1 MTCHFCGRLGHV
13 QRDCR
18 TMAAASEKAKETAK
32 SGRSSKNWHRSS
44 SVVKGGQF
52 TNVEY
57 VLSSPKDTPV
67 VATTSTD
74 TVSTIPPLPATLPVA
89 LSAHVSRDTSPPV
102 TPSSPPSFSKVDSQ
116 QPSGA
121 LQDAS
126 PAALPTRVPTTST
139 AAPTTR
145 LPAFLTSSPGPT
157 PLASTSALSDAQP
170 PDPAPQDDSNNPAL
184 LHLPV
189 YIGKYV
195 VPAIV
200 DTAASLSLLGAHVV
214 PRSVL
219 KQLRPWQGPQLT
231 AANGDPLKVLG
242 CVPVNL
248 RLSPSSSTLL
258 SLIPVVEGLSVPCLL
273 GENTLHRFNALIDC
287 GTNPAIVL
295 PSAPSAQPKRV
306 PLTRGPLSS
315 LTCYTVT
322 APFLPQDSASA
333 DLKADG
339 SAPLFAASS
348 LEDASLS
355 HLPADRAGPVHDLL
369 QAHPSVFASAADA
382 RPASSLAAHTIHVRG
397 PPVHAR
403 RRSYS
408 PEQRQAQEAEVQRML
423 ALGIIR
429 RSKSAYSS
437 PVHMVRKKDNSWRF
451 CVDFRE
457 LNERTAVELHPMPM
471 VDETLHRLAKGKF
484 FSSLDL
490 RSGYWQLALDPASCH
505 LTAFETESGLYEFTR
520 LPFGLVNAPAH
531 FQSAMEA
538 LFRSELHR
546 FVEIYVDDIVIYST
560 TWEEHLEHLHRVLDL
575 LSEHGLSLNVAKCH
589 FARTE
594 LHYLGHVVS
603 AQGIASD
610 PGKIRSIQEFPEPRS
625 VEDIRRFL
633 GLVNYLNR
641 FISGLSDLAAP
652 LYQLTHKGARFL
664 WSDSSQTA
672 FSQLKAAVSKVPL
685 LAFPD
690 FSLPFHLATDASN
703 IGLGAMLSQPRPD
716 GSTGIIGF
724 MSKTLSSPQR
734 NYSATERECLAVVV
748 ALEHFRP
755 FVLDRPCTVFTD
767 HQALLW
773 LRSLKEPP
781 GRLHRWRLQLEEYR
795 PTIAYRP
802 GKDNVVAD
810 ALSRAPVDQT
820 PFAESLTAVVTRSK
834 SATATPTSPSALP
847 AHPTPASVTPTPQPS
862 SPPTTQA
869 PLIPAADTL
878 EPALHPSSAR
888 LPSPVREP
896 VSTSPFPT
904 DFPQQLRAAQLLD
917 PDVVALRSFLTTG
930 SLPEDCPKTRVN
942 IVVAMAASSCI
953 LDDIVHFTPV
963 KSSPKPTAHPRAIV
977 PTGSLRLLLLQFFHD
992 DPTAGGHLGI
1002 EKTYAKLADRFWWP
1016 QLHNDVAQYV
1026 RACTTCGR
1034 VKNPSSTAVGM
1045 LQSIPVS
1052 HPWEIMGMDFLGPF
1066 PATTRGNK
1074 YLLVFVDHFSKWVEA
1089 IPTSA
1094 ADAASVADALLSRV
1108 LCYHGAPRKI
1118 LSDRGSHFVNSVIDT
1133 LSALFDSERILTSAY
1148 HPATNGTTERF
1159 NRTIISMLKSYCD
1172 GNHEH
1177 WDRYVPMVLA
1187 AYRFS
1192 PHESTTLSPFE
1203 TLFGRAPIT
1212 LLDASLPVH
1221 DLPHSADLTYLG
1233 ELRAAL
1239 SSAHSLV
1246 AENILAAQAHQKT
1259 TYDAHHHAAP
1269 RFEVGD
1275 PVYILMPTPAGQSPS

>member
-1 MTCHFCGRLGHV
+1 MEIFTGAGPALPWLHRLATLATMHQWSESQQLAILLSHCNGAAFTALPSNPSLAEVKATLLALFPAPSSAAVKKSLYSSTMAPGQTPAAFAVQLRGLATSLPGGVPDEDLRDAFVAGLPAALQTSLSATVQRLALAGSPLSFLATVEAASAHWSSLPAAATFLVDAPILAATTSSKDAKVTCHFCGRLGHV

-57 VLSSPKDTPV
+57 VLSSAKDTPV

-74 TVSTIPPLPATLPVA
+74 TVSTIPPLPATPPVA
-89 LSAHVSRDTSPPV
+89 LSAHVSRDTSPPG

-157 PLASTSALSDAQP
+157 PLASISALSDAQP

-382 RPASSLAAHTIHVRG
+382 RPASSLATHTIHVRG

-610 PGKIRSIQEFPEPRS
+610 PGKIRSIQESPSP
-625 VEDIRRFL
+625 
-633 GLVNYLNR
+633 
-641 FISGLSDLAAP
+641 A
-652 LYQLTHKGARFL
+652 Q
-664 WSDSSQTA
+664 
-672 FSQLKAAVSKVPL
+672 SK
-685 LAFPD
+685 
-690 FSLPFHLATDASN
+690 
-703 IGLGAMLSQPRPD
+703 
-716 GSTGIIGF
+716 
-724 MSKTLSSPQR
+724 
-734 NYSATERECLAVVV
+734 
-748 ALEHFRP
+748 
-755 FVLDRPCTVFTD
+755 
-767 HQALLW
+767 
-773 LRSLKEPP
+773 
-781 GRLHRWRLQLEEYR
+781 
-795 PTIAYRP
+795 
-802 GKDNVVAD
+802 
-810 ALSRAPVDQT
+810 
-820 PFAESLTAVVTRSK
+820 
-834 SATATPTSPSALP
+834 TSPSHVPVDARP
-847 AHPTPASVTPTPQPS
+847 PEVPTP
-862 SPPTTQA
+862 SPA
-869 PLIPAADTL
+869 PLDATDGQWRVEKLVNKRHFKRGIQYLVRWLGFSPAEDCWL
-878 EPALHPSSAR
+878 PPKDIHPG
-888 LPSPVREP
+888 LIDE
-896 VSTSPFPT
+896 FE
-904 DFPQQLRAAQLLD
+904 QNRAA
-917 PDVVALRSFLTTG
+917 
-930 SLPEDCPKTRVN
+930 
-942 IVVAMAASSCI
+942 
-953 LDDIVHFTPV
+953 
-963 KSSPKPTAHPRAIV
+963 
-977 PTGSLRLLLLQFFHD
+977 
-992 DPTAGGHLGI
+992 
-1002 EKTYAKLADRFWWP
+1002 
-1016 QLHNDVAQYV
+1016 
-1026 RACTTCGR
+1026 
-1034 VKNPSSTAVGM
+1034 
-1045 LQSIPVS
+1045 
-1052 HPWEIMGMDFLGPF
+1052 
-1066 PATTRGNK
+1066 
-1074 YLLVFVDHFSKWVEA
+1074 
-1089 IPTSA
+1089 SA
-1094 ADAASVADALLSRV
+1094 
-1108 LCYHGAPRKI
+1108 
-1118 LSDRGSHFVNSVIDT
+1118 
-1133 LSALFDSERILTSAY
+1133 
-1148 HPATNGTTERF
+1148 
-1159 NRTIISMLKSYCD
+1159 
-1172 GNHEH
+1172 
-1177 WDRYVPMVLA
+1177 
-1187 AYRFS
+1187 
-1192 PHESTTLSPFE
+1192 
-1203 TLFGRAPIT
+1203 
-1212 LLDASLPVH
+1212 
-1221 DLPHSADLTYLG
+1221 
-1233 ELRAAL
+1233 
-1239 SSAHSLV
+1239 AHSLDG
-1246 AENILAAQAHQKT
+1246 K
-1259 TYDAHHHAAP
+1259 
-1269 RFEVGD
+1269 
-1275 PVYILMPTPAGQSPS
+1275 